1 MTTYEQQVINGVP
14 FLISGANVY
23 FYDTLCL
30 PWSSD
35 PKEPIRIGTL
45 AGTELRLEEGWTA
58 RVQPRVDAWR
68 TTINPVGRNE
78 IVRAPKQ
85 SKPKRSPKS
94 AAKTAGNTVE
104 AGAAVETTNVTV
116 VPPEPPAKRVIKRR
130 KAVPANAP

>member
-14 FLISGANVY
+14 FLISGTNVY
-23 FYDTLCL
+23 YYDTLCL

-45 AGTELRLEEGWTA
+45 AGTELRLEEGWIT

-68 TTINPVGRNE
+68 TTVNPVGRNE

-94 AAKTAGNTVE
+94 AAKTAGT
-104 AGAAVETTNVTV
+104 AVETTATTAVATEAAAEPTPPSV
-116 VPPEPPAKRVIKRR
+116 VKRR
-130 KAVPANAP
+130 RTVRTNAS

>member
-14 FLISGANVY
+14 FLISGTNVY

-45 AGTELRLEEGWTA
+45 AGTELRLEEGWIT

-94 AAKTAGNTVE
+94 AAKAAGTAVE
-104 AGAAVETTNVTV
+104 ATATVATAVATEAAAEPTPPSV
-116 VPPEPPAKRVIKRR
+116 VKRR
-130 KAVPANAP
+130 RTVRTNAS